1 MTIKSLEESVRFKC
15 GRCLGLIT
23 ISDSSLLTVYNGHF
37 YCMRC
42 RKAGG
47 YRCADQ
53 LEKRALHLEEV
64 LARTARQSQ

>member
-1 MTIKSLEESVRFKC
+1 MTIKTLEKSVLFKC

-23 ISDSSLLTVYNGHF
+23 ISDLSLLTVYDGHF
-37 YCMRC
+37 YCMTC

-64 LARTARQSQ
+64 LARPPRQSQ